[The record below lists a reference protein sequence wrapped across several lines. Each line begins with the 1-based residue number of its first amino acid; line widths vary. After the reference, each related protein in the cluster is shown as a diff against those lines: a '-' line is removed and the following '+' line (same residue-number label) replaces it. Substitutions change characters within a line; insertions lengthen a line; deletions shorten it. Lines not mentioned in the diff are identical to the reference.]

1 MSFDP
6 KTNKYPYPEYTYQH
20 YLELKKD
27 NGLVFD
33 ENYPFIDKSKS
44 FRFKQFLVRILLYVV
59 VFPLA
64 YIRLGLRIENRGI
77 IKKYKNL
84 ISEGVISV
92 ANHVHMWDYI
102 AVMCAIRPHKSSL
115 LAWDKNI
122 RGENATLIRMVG
134 GIPIPPSSDLK
145 ASKKFM
151 DSLKDLL
158 DGGGW
163 LHLYPEGCMWEYYR
177 PIRPLKT
184 GGSYFALK
192 YQKPII
198 PLAFSYRRPS
208 WIRRKIFKQIACF
221 TLRVGEP
228 IYPNGYN
235 VESLTVKIHEELAK
249 LAELSE
255 EENMYPP
262 VFNKSKRIDYYT
274 DTYGVGYKG
283 SW

>member
-1 MSFDP
+1 
-6 KTNKYPYPEYTYQH
+6 
-20 YLELKKD
+20 
-27 NGLVFD
+27 
-33 ENYPFIDKSKS
+33 
-44 FRFKQFLVRILLYVV
+44 
-59 VFPLA
+59 
-64 YIRLGLRIENRGI
+64 
-77 IKKYKNL
+77 
-84 ISEGVISV
+84 
-92 ANHVHMWDYI
+92 
-102 AVMCAIRPHKSSL
+102 
-115 LAWDKNI
+115 
-122 RGENATLIRMVG
+122 
-134 GIPIPPSSDLK
+134 
-145 ASKKFM
+145 
-151 DSLKDLL
+151 
-158 DGGGW
+158 
-163 LHLYPEGCMWEYYR
+163 MWEYYR